1 MMKQLKLNYE
11 YEVKDDLKVEFVSG
25 NYGVNLSGSE
35 DTTAHIEIEAKVK
48 YEDWV
53 DNDLSKVVSCEYN
66 KKQNSLTVNTNEEFD
81 IKNLKIDVYVPN
93 KTHVDAKTE
102 NAHISIKDLIGSH
115 KIQNENGP
123 IFITDNS
130 GDLQIT
136 SENGPIEITKNIG
149 DIILTFENGPLSIKN
164 SSGKI
169 KIITENSPIKFGNC
183 KGELILNS
191 ENSSIKILAAG
202 FDSASINN
210 ENGSIYYEFHDVEKG
225 KFNFKNQMGG
235 IHLVIPDNIPYKI
248 AAKNKLGKFYVGLKG
263 DYDGLDKGLNVGD
276 EKNLNMVKGA
286 GTVKIMAENEY
297 GTIRLVDTA
306 KSKKTIDL
314 SFVGDLIEKSL
325 KNVPD
330 EYSETVKKGMETAR
344 DAMKNIEIPD
354 VNEIMAD
361 VQDKMKDVFTKFSS
375 PEFKEQTEEKINE
388 GISKVVQEVHER
400 VKDRDLTGNEQTKVD
415 ERSRLKILQMLAD
428 GKITADEAEKLIT
441 AMEGK

>member
-1 MMKQLKLNYE
+1 MKQLKVNYE
-11 YEVKDDLKVEFVSG
+11 YDVKEELNIDFASE
-25 NYGVNLSGSE
+25 NYGVDISGSE
-35 DTTAHIEIEAKVK
+35 NDEASIEISAKVMQ
-48 YEDWV
+48 EDWV
-53 DNDLSKVVSCEYN
+53 DDDLKKIVSCEYN
-66 KKQNSLTVNTNEEFD
+66 KKQNLLTIKTNEEFD
-81 IKNLKIDVYVPN
+81 VKNIKIDVQVPN
-93 KTHVDAKTE
+93 KTIVNAKTE
-102 NAHISIKDLIGSH
+102 NAHISIRNLIGSH

-123 IFITDNS
+123 IFVTDNS
-130 GDLQIT
+130 GDMQIT
-136 SENGPIEITKNIG
+136 SENGPIKITNNIG

-183 KGELILNS
+183 KGDLILNT
-191 ENSSIKILAAG
+191 ENSSIKILSAG
-202 FDSASINN
+202 FDSASITN
-210 ENGSIYYEFHDVEKG
+210 ENGSIYYEFQDVEKG

-235 IHLVIPDNIPYKI
+235 IHLVIPDEIPYKI

-263 DYDGLDKGLNVGD
+263 DHDGLNEGLNIGD

-286 GTVKIMAENEY
+286 GTVKIVAENEY

-306 KSKKTIDL
+306 RSKKSFDF
-314 SFVGDLIEKSL
+314 SFVNDIINKSM

-330 EYSETVKKGMETAR
+330 EYSETVKKGLESAR

-354 VNEIMAD
+354 VSEIMTE
-361 VQDKMKDVFTKFSS
+361 VQDKMKGVMEKISS
-375 PEFKEQTEEKINE
+375 SEFKEQTEEKINE

-400 VKDRDLTGNEQTKVD
+400 VKDRELTSSEHTKVD

>member
-1 MMKQLKLNYE
+1 MKQLKQNYE
-11 YEVKDDLKVEFVSG
+11 YEVKDDLKVEFASG
-25 NYGVNLSGSE
+25 NYGVNISGSE
-35 DTTAHIEIEAKVK
+35 DTTARIEIEAKVK

-53 DNDLSKVVSCEYN
+53 DDDVSKVVSCEYN

-81 IKNLKIDVYVPN
+81 VKNIKIDVYVPK

-102 NAHISIKDLIGSH
+102 NAHISLMELVGSH
-115 KIQNENGP
+115 QIQNENGP
-123 IFITDNS
+123 IFVTDNS
-130 GDLQIT
+130 GDMQIT
-136 SENGPIEITKNIG
+136 SENGPVEITKNIG

-183 KGELILNS
+183 KGDLILNT
-191 ENSSIKILAAG
+191 ENSSIKILSAG

-210 ENGSIYYEFHDVEKG
+210 ENGSIYYEFQDVEKG

-263 DYDGLDKGLNVGD
+263 DYDGINDGINIGD

-306 KSKKTIDL
+306 RSKKTFDF
-314 SFVGDLIEKSL
+314 SFVSDIMDKSF
-325 KNVPD
+325 KNVPE
-330 EYSETVKKGMETAR
+330 EYSETVKKGMEKAK
-344 DAMKNIEIPD
+344 DAMKNIEIPN

-361 VQDKMKDVFTKFSS
+361 VQDKMKGVFAKFSS
-375 PEFKEQTEEKINE
+375 DEFKEQAEEKINE

-400 VKDRDLTGNEQTKVD
+400 VKDRDLTDNEQTKVD

-428 GKITADEAEKLIT
+428 GKITADEAE
-441 AMEGK
+441 

>member
-1 MMKQLKLNYE
+1 MKQLKLNYE
-11 YEVKDDLKVEFVSG
+11 YEVKDGLKVEFVSG
-25 NYGVNLSGSE
+25 NYGVNISGSE
-35 DTTAHIEIEAKVK
+35 DTTARIEIEAKVK

-53 DNDLSKVVSCEYN
+53 DDDLSKVVSCEYN
-66 KKQNSLTVNTNEEFD
+66 KKQNSLTLNTNEEFD
-81 IKNLKIDVYVPN
+81 IKNIKIDVNVPK

-102 NAHISIKDLIGSH
+102 NAHISLMELVGSH

-123 IFITDNS
+123 VFVTENS

-149 DIILTFENGPLSIKN
+149 DIILTFENCPLSIKN

-210 ENGSIYYEFHDVEKG
+210 ENGNIYYEFQDVEKG

-263 DYDGLDKGLNVGD
+263 DYDGLDEGLNIGD

-306 KSKKTIDL
+306 KSKKNIDL
-314 SFVGDLIEKSL
+314 SFVGDMIEKSL
-325 KNVPD
+325 KNIPD
-330 EYSETVKKGMETAR
+330 EYSDTVKKGMESAR
-344 DAMKNIEIPD
+344 EAMKNIEIPD
-354 VNEIMAD
+354 MSDIMSE
-361 VQDKMKDVFTKFSS
+361 VQDKMKGVVEKFSS

-400 VKDRDLTGNEQTKVD
+400 VKDRDLTENERTKVD

-441 AMEGK
+441 AMEGR

>member
-1 MMKQLKLNYE
+1 MKQLKLNYE
-11 YEVKDDLKVEFVSG
+11 YEVKEELNLDFASE
-25 NYGVNLSGSE
+25 NYGVDISGSE
-35 DTTAHIEIEAKVK
+35 GKKASIEISAKVEQ
-48 YEDWV
+48 EDWV
-53 DNDLSKVVSCEYN
+53 DDDLSKIVNCEYD
-66 KKQNSLTVNTNEEFD
+66 KKQNLLIIKTNEEFD
-81 IKNLKIDVYVPN
+81 VKNIRIDVHIPRKAIVN
-93 KTHVDAKTE
+93 AKTE
-102 NAHISIKDLIGSH
+102 NAHISISDLIGSH

-123 IFITDNS
+123 IFITDNL
-130 GDLQIT
+130 GDLKIT
-136 SENGPIEITKNIG
+136 SENGPIKITKNIG

-202 FDSASINN
+202 FDSTSINN
-210 ENGSIYYEFHDVEKG
+210 QNGSIYYEFKDVEKG

-235 IHLVIPDNIPYKI
+235 IHLVIPENIPYKI

-263 DYDGLDKGLNVGD
+263 DYDGINEGLNIGD
-276 EKNLNMVKGA
+276 EKNLNMVKGP

-306 KSKKTIDL
+306 KSKTTFDL
-314 SFVGDLIEKSL
+314 SFVGDIIDKSL
-325 KNVPD
+325 KNVPG
-330 EYSETVKKGMETAR
+330 EYSETVKKGMEKAR
-344 DAMKNIEIPD
+344 DTMKNIEIPD
-354 VNEIMAD
+354 VSEIMTE
-361 VQDKMKDVFTKFSS
+361 VQDKIKHVMNKFSS
-375 PEFKEQTEEKINE
+375 SDFKEQTEEKINE

-400 VKDRDLTGNEQTKVD
+400 VKDRDLTDNEQYKVD

-441 AMEGK
+441 AMEGR